1 MKKTQNKRIERIS
14 RENHFFIMASKTSG
28 KKKKRQPASLISKLN
43 LKLLQDR
50 GRHCFNDWFSAEE
63 IDRFRDNADTSVLD
77 PLFERYQVRMEAA
90 LEDFASEEGLS
101 DPTEIIDD
109 FPLVRQLRDSIAA
122 ETGPDDAGWRTQA
135 VLAFAAGWTTANVF
149 LGDAAEIADRDRDL
163 DWATH
168 VAVSIALGS
177 APSN

>member
-1 MKKTQNKRIERIS
+1 
-14 RENHFFIMASKTSG
+14 MASKTSG

-101 DPTEIIDD
+101 DPTEIIDALKETRD
-109 FPLVRQLRDSIAA
+109 ERDEWKKLDKMIDTMTKKEEFFIMVRALCIRVCWRRRKAALLFRRQPL
-122 ETGPDDAGWRTQA
+122 
-135 VLAFAAGWTTANVF
+135 
-149 LGDAAEIADRDRDL
+149 
-163 DWATH
+163 
-168 VAVSIALGS
+168 
-177 APSN
+177 